1 MYIYIYIY
9 RERER
14 KRGKYNHCVYINIER
29 EGNNIYIDKLCRSFH
44 ILNHHR
50 LGMDLLSS
58 RCPPESCPLDDGKS
72 WKISLEADLPID
84 SRFQR
89 ARSQRKTWTRPIG
102 LPLLAQ
108 GLRSHLHSCAAML
121 NCSTRLAPLSFLSPL
136 GSQLPTSGDLSGN
149 LTPPRSKVVM
159 SCAKDKCDSKIPGTS
174 DYMQYVMYTCVCVY
188 IYL

>member
-1 MYIYIYIY
+1 
-9 RERER
+9 
-14 KRGKYNHCVYINIER
+14 
-29 EGNNIYIDKLCRSFH
+29 
-44 ILNHHR
+44 
-50 LGMDLLSS
+50 MDLLSS

-72 WKISLEADLPID
+72 WKISLGADLPID

-102 LPLLAQ
+102 LPLLSQ

-149 LTPPRSKVVM
+149 LTPPRSKLVM

-188 IYL
+188 IYIYKCMCMY